1 MSPNEKE
8 LSTPIAII
16 GMGCLFPKASSL
28 REYWANI
35 KGKVDGIGDVPATHW
50 RAEDYF
56 DKDPKKPDFT
66 YARRGGFLSPV
77 DFDPSEF
84 GLAPNTL
91 EATDSAQLL
100 GLLAAREALKDAG
113 YGPER
118 EFDRARVSVILGV
131 TGTLELAIPLGARL
145 GHPIWRRALKECGI
159 EGERAEAVV
168 ERISDEYVGWQ
179 ENSFPGLLGNVVAG
193 RIANRFNLGG
203 TNCVVDAACAS
214 SLGAMNLAGLELA
227 SRRSKMVVTGGVDA
241 FNDIFMFM
249 CFSKT
254 PALSPSGESRPFDKT
269 ADGTALGEGV
279 GMLVLKRLDDAE
291 KDGDRIYAV
300 LKGVG
305 SSSDGRGKAI
315 YAPSAEGQ
323 TRAIRRACDMAGVTP
338 DTIELVEAH
347 GTGTTVGDA
356 AEVSALS
363 EVYREAKGVGTW
375 CALGSVKSQI
385 GHTKAAAGSA
395 GIIKA
400 AMALSSKVLP
410 PTMKVN
416 EPIAP
421 VAPGVS
427 PFYVNT
433 EKRPWVRGAHPRRA
447 AVSALGFG
455 GSNFHAILEEYTPA
469 KAGIDWSGDVQVAAF
484 SSSTIDGLA
493 SGLTAFASVAGSSWE
508 ELRRACALTRE
519 KFSGTEQYRLVL
531 VFEKDKTD
539 IKALVAAAVSGIKT
553 NTGRRE
559 WNLPEGVYF
568 GSGTPGALAVLF
580 PGQGSQYV
588 GMGRD
593 LACQFPQALDCL
605 ELADRAFPGETRLS
619 DLIYPHPAFKA
630 EDKSA
635 QEVRLRDTRAAQPAL
650 GAVGLG
656 AWRVL
661 SDFGV
666 KAESLA
672 GHSYGELTALCAAG
686 RIEPEELYRLSVL
699 RGRLMGEGDGGRGG
713 MLAVQA
719 PLADIEAV
727 LREEGL
733 SLVLANKNAP
743 AQGVLSGPKEE
754 TLRASEIFSKRGLR
768 CVALPVSAAFH
779 SALVAGAQAPFREAL
794 DGLGLTRA
802 RVPVYANKTAAVY
815 SDDADQFRETLSS
828 QLASP
833 VEFVGMTLAMHA
845 AGARTFLEVGPGARL
860 TGLVGQILGD
870 RDHQAFS
877 LDSSNGKRS
886 GVADL
891 ARTLGRLAA
900 LGHGVD
906 LKPWDGGLAAAPE
919 IKKAKLS
926 VKITGAPYRG
936 PRAAKAKPRAAAV
949 FKETEQQTAMKKNMG
964 TELTA
969 TERNTATG
977 AGALRALQEEI
988 SALQRMQE
996 QTAVI
1001 HAQFL
1006 HGQEAA
1012 QLNLQR
1018 LILQQ
1023 EGILSGRPLPVMPA
1037 LAAVPVQ
1044 APAPVAA
1051 PRPVAAPFAVAAPVV
1066 DDAAPV
1072 LLGIVSEKTGYPAET
1087 LGLDMDLES
1096 DLGIDSIKRVEI
1108 LSAVSERIPGAP
1120 AVKPEHLG
1128 TLRTLRQVLAFINA
1142 NPSPS
1147 SVPSSVAVCV
1157 PVSSVLPTD
1166 ATPIL
1171 LGIVSEKTGY
1181 PAETLGLD
1189 MDLESDLGIDS
1200 IKRVEILSAVS
1211 ERIPGAPAVKPEHLG
1226 TLRTLRQVLAFI
1238 NANPLPSSVP
1248 SSVAVSVPVSSVLP
1262 TDATPILLAIVS
1274 EKTGYPAET
1283 LGLDMDLESDL
1294 GIDSIK
1300 RVEILSAVSERIPGA
1315 PAVKPEHLGT
1325 LRTLRQ
1331 VLAFINANPSPSFV
1345 PSSVAVCV
1353 PVVVAAPSTR
1363 GVERSI
1369 VKVYSAPPLEGRSTP
1384 LLPKGSTIA
1393 LAGDEKGLAPALA
1406 RQLEDRGYKA
1416 QILPA
1421 SVSAVTGPIGGLV
1434 LIAPSKPG
1442 TPAESEAFLK
1452 RAFALAQSAAPV
1464 LAAGPSIFRTVSR
1477 LDGAFGFSG
1486 KAWDAADP
1494 LSGALAGLA
1503 KTAAKEWTATDCRAF
1518 DLPAQWPVRQA
1529 APVLAA
1535 ELPAGGPVET
1545 GLGPDGAKTLELE
1558 KEAVGA
1564 FSGAPLSEGEVVLVT
1579 GGARGVTAET
1589 AVAMAKAYKTV
1600 MVLAGRTKLEPEA
1613 AIFAGLETEAQLQRA
1628 ILDNSG
1634 GKAQSPRE
1642 LKERAQAVLA
1652 ARESR
1657 ATLARISE
1665 FSKAVYVACDVRD
1678 RASVEK
1684 LLAEARKLGPV
1695 RGLVHG
1701 AGVLADKLIADK
1713 PLASM
1718 EAVFDTKLSSL
1729 RHLLELLGQEPVK
1742 VLALFSSTTA
1752 RLGRKGQA
1760 DYAMA
1765 NEALNKLA
1773 VREASR
1779 RPSCKVV
1786 SFNWGPWEGGMVT
1799 PSLRPIFRKEGVDLI
1814 GLGEGASFFVSELS
1828 SSSVA
1833 VEVVVLGSSSPS
1845 AVPSVPIETF
1855 PAFSREITMAEYPF
1869 LQSHVLNGVP
1879 VVPAAFLIEWL
1890 SHAALQGN
1898 PGLVFQGFEDF
1909 RIFKGVRLPAGAPC
1923 SVELRASA
1931 PRRENHSFRVRAE
1944 IRGTGGVLHAAADI
1958 LLGDA
1963 RPAAQPARPGFP
1975 AGTYPRALNRIYR
1988 DYLFHGE
1995 DLRGIVAVP
2004 AYSPEGIVV
2013 DARPSAP
2020 PEAWYRKPLRDAW
2033 TADPL
2038 ALDCAFQA
2046 MILWTWEAMGA
2057 ASLPSSALRY
2067 RQFQAAFPE
2076 SGTKVVCRVTRSGA
2090 HTAVADV
2097 EFLDAQGNLV
2107 ARLEGY
2113 ECTVDGGLAQAF
2125 RKTEIAAA
2133 A

>member
-1 MSPNEKE
+1 M
-8 LSTPIAII
+8 
-16 GMGCLFPKASSL
+16 
-28 REYWANI
+28 
-35 KGKVDGIGDVPATHW
+35 
-50 RAEDYF
+50 
-56 DKDPKKPDFT
+56 
-66 YARRGGFLSPV
+66 

-733 SLVLANKNAP
+733 SLSWPTRTPCPGSASGPRRDPPGLRDFLQARPALRGPAGVGRLPQRPGGGRPGAFPRGLGRAGPDPGPGSGLRQQDRGGVFRRRGPVPGNFVLPIGLPCGVRGHDPRDARGRRPDLPGSGPRGAADRLGRSNP
-743 AQGVLSGPKEE
+743 RRPGSPGVL
-754 TLRASEIFSKRGLR
+754 
-768 CVALPVSAAFH
+768 
-779 SALVAGAQAPFREAL
+779 
-794 DGLGLTRA
+794 
-802 RVPVYANKTAAVY
+802 
-815 SDDADQFRETLSS
+815 
-828 QLASP
+828 
-833 VEFVGMTLAMHA
+833 
-845 AGARTFLEVGPGARL
+845 PG
-860 TGLVGQILGD
+860 
-870 RDHQAFS
+870 F
-877 LDSSNGKRS
+877 
-886 GVADL
+886 
-891 ARTLGRLAA
+891 
-900 LGHGVD
+900 
-906 LKPWDGGLAAAPE
+906 
-919 IKKAKLS
+919 
-926 VKITGAPYRG
+926 
-936 PRAAKAKPRAAAV
+936 
-949 FKETEQQTAMKKNMG
+949 
-964 TELTA
+964 
-969 TERNTATG
+969 
-977 AGALRALQEEI
+977 
-988 SALQRMQE
+988 LQRQAE
-996 QTAVI
+996 R
-1001 HAQFL
+1001 
-1006 HGQEAA
+1006 G
-1012 QLNLQR
+1012 R
-1018 LILQQ
+1018 
-1023 EGILSGRPLPVMPA
+1023 GSG
-1037 LAAVPVQ
+1037 
-1044 APAPVAA
+1044 
-1051 PRPVAAPFAVAAPVV
+1051 
-1066 DDAAPV
+1066 
-1072 LLGIVSEKTGYPAET
+1072 
-1087 LGLDMDLES
+1087 S
-1096 DLGIDSIKRVEI
+1096 D
-1108 LSAVSERIPGAP
+1108 P
-1120 AVKPEHLG
+1120 
-1128 TLRTLRQVLAFINA
+1128 
-1142 NPSPS
+1142 
-1147 SVPSSVAVCV
+1147 
-1157 PVSSVLPTD
+1157 
-1166 ATPIL
+1166 
-1171 LGIVSEKTGY
+1171 
-1181 PAETLGLD
+1181 
-1189 MDLESDLGIDS
+1189 
-1200 IKRVEILSAVS
+1200 
-1211 ERIPGAPAVKPEHLG
+1211 
-1226 TLRTLRQVLAFI
+1226 
-1238 NANPLPSSVP
+1238 
-1248 SSVAVSVPVSSVLP
+1248 
-1262 TDATPILLAIVS
+1262 
-1274 EKTGYPAET
+1274 
-1283 LGLDMDLESDL
+1283 
-1294 GIDSIK
+1294 
-1300 RVEILSAVSERIPGA
+1300 
-1315 PAVKPEHLGT
+1315 
-1325 LRTLRQ
+1325 
-1331 VLAFINANPSPSFV
+1331 
-1345 PSSVAVCV
+1345 
-1353 PVVVAAPSTR
+1353 
-1363 GVERSI
+1363 
-1369 VKVYSAPPLEGRSTP
+1369 
-1384 LLPKGSTIA
+1384 
-1393 LAGDEKGLAPALA
+1393 
-1406 RQLEDRGYKA
+1406 
-1416 QILPA
+1416 
-1421 SVSAVTGPIGGLV
+1421 
-1434 LIAPSKPG
+1434 
-1442 TPAESEAFLK
+1442 
-1452 RAFALAQSAAPV
+1452 
-1464 LAAGPSIFRTVSR
+1464 
-1477 LDGAFGFSG
+1477 
-1486 KAWDAADP
+1486 
-1494 LSGALAGLA
+1494 
-1503 KTAAKEWTATDCRAF
+1503 
-1518 DLPAQWPVRQA
+1518 
-1529 APVLAA
+1529 
-1535 ELPAGGPVET
+1535 GPVG
-1545 GLGPDGAKTLELE
+1545 GLGPRRGPQALGRRAGRRAGDQEGQALGQDHGGA
-1558 KEAVGA
+1558 V
-1564 FSGAPLSEGEVVLVT
+1564 SGASC
-1579 GGARGVTAET
+1579 R
-1589 AVAMAKAYKTV
+1589 
-1600 MVLAGRTKLEPEA
+1600 
-1613 AIFAGLETEAQLQRA
+1613 Q
-1628 ILDNSG
+1628 
-1634 GKAQSPRE
+1634 
-1642 LKERAQAVLA
+1642 
-1652 ARESR
+1652 
-1657 ATLARISE
+1657 
-1665 FSKAVYVACDVRD
+1665 
-1678 RASVEK
+1678 
-1684 LLAEARKLGPV
+1684 
-1695 RGLVHG
+1695 
-1701 AGVLADKLIADK
+1701 
-1713 PLASM
+1713 
-1718 EAVFDTKLSSL
+1718 
-1729 RHLLELLGQEPVK
+1729 
-1742 VLALFSSTTA
+1742 
-1752 RLGRKGQA
+1752 GQA
-1760 DYAMA
+1760 A
-1765 NEALNKLA
+1765 
-1773 VREASR
+1773 
-1779 RPSCKVV
+1779 
-1786 SFNWGPWEGGMVT
+1786 GG
-1799 PSLRPIFRKEGVDLI
+1799 
-1814 GLGEGASFFVSELS
+1814 
-1828 SSSVA
+1828 
-1833 VEVVVLGSSSPS
+1833 
-1845 AVPSVPIETF
+1845 
-1855 PAFSREITMAEYPF
+1855 
-1869 LQSHVLNGVP
+1869 
-1879 VVPAAFLIEWL
+1879 
-1890 SHAALQGN
+1890 
-1898 PGLVFQGFEDF
+1898 
-1909 RIFKGVRLPAGAPC
+1909 C
-1923 SVELRASA
+1923 
-1931 PRRENHSFRVRAE
+1931 
-1944 IRGTGGVLHAAADI
+1944 
-1958 LLGDA
+1958 
-1963 RPAAQPARPGFP
+1963 
-1975 AGTYPRALNRIYR
+1975 
-1988 DYLFHGE
+1988 
-1995 DLRGIVAVP
+1995 GI
-2004 AYSPEGIVV
+2004 
-2013 DARPSAP
+2013 
-2020 PEAWYRKPLRDAW
+2020 
-2033 TADPL
+2033 
-2038 ALDCAFQA
+2038 
-2046 MILWTWEAMGA
+2046 
-2057 ASLPSSALRY
+2057 
-2067 RQFQAAFPE
+2067 
-2076 SGTKVVCRVTRSGA
+2076 
-2090 HTAVADV
+2090 
-2097 EFLDAQGNLV
+2097 
-2107 ARLEGY
+2107 
-2113 ECTVDGGLAQAF
+2113 
-2125 RKTEIAAA
+2125 
-2133 A
+2133 

>member
-1 MSPNEKE
+1 M
-8 LSTPIAII
+8 
-16 GMGCLFPKASSL
+16 
-28 REYWANI
+28 
-35 KGKVDGIGDVPATHW
+35 
-50 RAEDYF
+50 
-56 DKDPKKPDFT
+56 
-66 YARRGGFLSPV
+66 
-77 DFDPSEF
+77 
-84 GLAPNTL
+84 
-91 EATDSAQLL
+91 
-100 GLLAAREALKDAG
+100 
-113 YGPER
+113 
-118 EFDRARVSVILGV
+118 
-131 TGTLELAIPLGARL
+131 
-145 GHPIWRRALKECGI
+145 
-159 EGERAEAVV
+159 
-168 ERISDEYVGWQ
+168 
-179 ENSFPGLLGNVVAG
+179 
-193 RIANRFNLGG
+193 
-203 TNCVVDAACAS
+203 
-214 SLGAMNLAGLELA
+214 
-227 SRRSKMVVTGGVDA
+227 
-241 FNDIFMFM
+241 
-249 CFSKT
+249 
-254 PALSPSGESRPFDKT
+254 
-269 ADGTALGEGV
+269 
-279 GMLVLKRLDDAE
+279 
-291 KDGDRIYAV
+291 
-300 LKGVG
+300 
-305 SSSDGRGKAI
+305 
-315 YAPSAEGQ
+315 
-323 TRAIRRACDMAGVTP
+323 
-338 DTIELVEAH
+338 
-347 GTGTTVGDA
+347 
-356 AEVSALS
+356 
-363 EVYREAKGVGTW
+363 
-375 CALGSVKSQI
+375 
-385 GHTKAAAGSA
+385 
-395 GIIKA
+395 
-400 AMALSSKVLP
+400 
-410 PTMKVN
+410 
-416 EPIAP
+416 
-421 VAPGVS
+421 
-427 PFYVNT
+427 
-433 EKRPWVRGAHPRRA
+433 
-447 AVSALGFG
+447 
-455 GSNFHAILEEYTPA
+455 
-469 KAGIDWSGDVQVAAF
+469 
-484 SSSTIDGLA
+484 
-493 SGLTAFASVAGSSWE
+493 
-508 ELRRACALTRE
+508 
-519 KFSGTEQYRLVL
+519 
-531 VFEKDKTD
+531 
-539 IKALVAAAVSGIKT
+539 
-553 NTGRRE
+553 
-559 WNLPEGVYF
+559 
-568 GSGTPGALAVLF
+568 
-580 PGQGSQYV
+580 
-588 GMGRD
+588 
-593 LACQFPQALDCL
+593 
-605 ELADRAFPGETRLS
+605 
-619 DLIYPHPAFKA
+619 
-630 EDKSA
+630 
-635 QEVRLRDTRAAQPAL
+635 
-650 GAVGLG
+650 
-656 AWRVL
+656 
-661 SDFGV
+661 
-666 KAESLA
+666 
-672 GHSYGELTALCAAG
+672 
-686 RIEPEELYRLSVL
+686 
-699 RGRLMGEGDGGRGG
+699 
-713 MLAVQA
+713 
-719 PLADIEAV
+719 
-727 LREEGL
+727 
-733 SLVLANKNAP
+733 
-743 AQGVLSGPKEE
+743 
-754 TLRASEIFSKRGLR
+754 
-768 CVALPVSAAFH
+768 
-779 SALVAGAQAPFREAL
+779 
-794 DGLGLTRA
+794 
-802 RVPVYANKTAAVY
+802 
-815 SDDADQFRETLSS
+815 
-828 QLASP
+828 
-833 VEFVGMTLAMHA
+833 
-845 AGARTFLEVGPGARL
+845 
-860 TGLVGQILGD
+860 
-870 RDHQAFS
+870 
-877 LDSSNGKRS
+877 
-886 GVADL
+886 
-891 ARTLGRLAA
+891 
-900 LGHGVD
+900 
-906 LKPWDGGLAAAPE
+906 
-919 IKKAKLS
+919 
-926 VKITGAPYRG
+926 
-936 PRAAKAKPRAAAV
+936 
-949 FKETEQQTAMKKNMG
+949 
-964 TELTA
+964 
-969 TERNTATG
+969 
-977 AGALRALQEEI
+977 
-988 SALQRMQE
+988 
-996 QTAVI
+996 
-1001 HAQFL
+1001 
-1006 HGQEAA
+1006 
-1012 QLNLQR
+1012 
-1018 LILQQ
+1018 
-1023 EGILSGRPLPVMPA
+1023 
-1037 LAAVPVQ
+1037 
-1044 APAPVAA
+1044 
-1051 PRPVAAPFAVAAPVV
+1051 
-1066 DDAAPV
+1066 
-1072 LLGIVSEKTGYPAET
+1072 
-1087 LGLDMDLES
+1087 
-1096 DLGIDSIKRVEI
+1096 
-1108 LSAVSERIPGAP
+1108 
-1120 AVKPEHLG
+1120 
-1128 TLRTLRQVLAFINA
+1128 
-1142 NPSPS
+1142 
-1147 SVPSSVAVCV
+1147 
-1157 PVSSVLPTD
+1157 
-1166 ATPIL
+1166 
-1171 LGIVSEKTGY
+1171 
-1181 PAETLGLD
+1181 
-1189 MDLESDLGIDS
+1189 
-1200 IKRVEILSAVS
+1200 
-1211 ERIPGAPAVKPEHLG
+1211 
-1226 TLRTLRQVLAFI
+1226 
-1238 NANPLPSSVP
+1238 
-1248 SSVAVSVPVSSVLP
+1248 
-1262 TDATPILLAIVS
+1262 
-1274 EKTGYPAET
+1274 
-1283 LGLDMDLESDL
+1283 
-1294 GIDSIK
+1294 
-1300 RVEILSAVSERIPGA
+1300 
-1315 PAVKPEHLGT
+1315 
-1325 LRTLRQ
+1325 
-1331 VLAFINANPSPSFV
+1331 
-1345 PSSVAVCV
+1345 
-1353 PVVVAAPSTR
+1353 
-1363 GVERSI
+1363 
-1369 VKVYSAPPLEGRSTP
+1369 
-1384 LLPKGSTIA
+1384 
-1393 LAGDEKGLAPALA
+1393 
-1406 RQLEDRGYKA
+1406 
-1416 QILPA
+1416 
-1421 SVSAVTGPIGGLV
+1421 
-1434 LIAPSKPG
+1434 
-1442 TPAESEAFLK
+1442 
-1452 RAFALAQSAAPV
+1452 AAPV

-1752 RLGRKGQA
+1752 RLCRKGQA

-1845 AVPSVPIETF
+1845 AVPSVPIETI